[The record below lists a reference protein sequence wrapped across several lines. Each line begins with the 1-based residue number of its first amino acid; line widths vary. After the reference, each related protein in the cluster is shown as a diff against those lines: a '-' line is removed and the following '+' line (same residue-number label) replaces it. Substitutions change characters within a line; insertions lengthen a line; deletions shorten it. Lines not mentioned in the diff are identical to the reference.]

1 MKALPGRNL
10 LLIHILHPFV
20 KPLTEK
26 RLLNAWY
33 RKPTAGIQMWEAKG
47 TKTLNWILLK
57 PKTTGNILI

>member
-33 RKPTAGIQMWEAKG
+33 KNPTAGIQMWEAKA
-47 TKTLNWILLK
+47 TKTLNRILLRS
-57 PKTTGNILI
+57 KTTGNIFI